1 MGIINYHIK
10 QNIAIHIG
18 EVFSRSW
25 LGSLADIRVVPRVVL
40 KFSLIL
46 KTSQEN
52 VCEESLSLVT
62 IQASVKLQVSLE
74 IYLQPFFGIFQNIWT
89 YFRIFLNTRPVA
101 AWFCKIPRLSCSI
114 CFSFLR
120 RCAPFLHLCVK

>member
-1 MGIINYHIK
+1 MGIINCHIK
-10 QNIAIHIG
+10 QNIAIYIS

-25 LGSLADIRVVPRVVL
+25 LGSLAGIRVVPRVVL
-40 KFSLIL
+40 TFSLIL

-74 IYLQPFFGIFQNIWT
+74 IYLQPFLGTFQNSC
-89 YFRIFLNTRPVA
+89 FNCLARPFA
-101 AWFCKIPRLSCSI
+101 AWFCKTPHLSCSI

>member
-1 MGIINYHIK
+1 MGMINCHIK
-10 QNIAIHIG
+10 QNIAIYIS

-25 LGSLADIRVVPRVVL
+25 LGSLAGIRVVPRVVL

-74 IYLQPFFGIFQNIWT
+74 IYL
-89 YFRIFLNTRPVA
+89 
-101 AWFCKIPRLSCSI
+101 
-114 CFSFLR
+114 
-120 RCAPFLHLCVK
+120 